1 MAKAP
6 SPPPPPPPPRPPA
19 PVPVP
24 PAPPAPQPSGTGP
37 GPTAN
42 PSGKTG
48 NQPGPSPVSPAA
60 LAATNKQIEAQNKL
74 ITSIGQ
80 VGKHFGM
87 LGGFLSNILGLAVK
101 GGAGGDTASLRSLG
115 KAAGTVG
122 LALDVGE
129 MAGSLATAPIKM
141 FSKAVDT
148 AGQAASKLAGNDGL
162 GALTTV
168 ADGVADTLGGI
179 PIAGQFFQASIKAVT
194 GGLNM
199 FKSVIDSFAGRA
211 KELSGL
217 NPLLAQAVAETE
229 VQKFFADM
237 REANANQEEYRD
249 LIYAQAKLDR
259 QWQDAITDIKKQL
272 VPYLVKGAT
281 FMTGMVK
288 IIPAVLKKLMDIL
301 SFLPMVGKVFKLGK
315 AMVDQ
320 IVEINELLE
329 KIKDNTKKE
338 FEDTAGLAAILQIG
352 REGARI
358 PDFAPFKQQRAVV
371 PPVVGGNAQPANL

>member
-281 FMTGMVK
+281 FMTGLVK
-288 IIPAVLKKLMDIL
+288 ILPAMLKKLVEIL
-301 SFLPMVGKVFKLGK
+301 SLLPGVGDAFKLGK

-320 IVEINELLE
+320 IVEVTELLE

-338 FEDTAGLAAILQIG
+338 FEDTAGIAAILQIG
-352 REGARI
+352 REGAKI
-358 PDFAPFKQQRAVV
+358 PNFAPFKQQRAVV
-371 PPVVGGNAQPANL
+371 PPVVGVAAQPANL